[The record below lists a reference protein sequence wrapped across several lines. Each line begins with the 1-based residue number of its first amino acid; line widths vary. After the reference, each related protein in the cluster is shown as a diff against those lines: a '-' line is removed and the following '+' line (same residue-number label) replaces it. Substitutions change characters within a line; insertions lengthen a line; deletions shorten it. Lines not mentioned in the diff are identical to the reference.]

1 MPASPTPSD
10 RDGRYARPD
19 ASMSLL
25 TSVMDHGLD
34 EGYAEAAKARGGE
47 GPRRMPT
54 AVKGK
59 LVLALGLALATTV
72 VTVGAVNTQQA
83 APTLARERDALVQ
96 RVQDA
101 TGSADKM
108 QQQIQ
113 DLRGKVEKAQGE
125 ALQSDGT
132 SALDDLA
139 ARAGT
144 AEVVGPGF
152 KLVLEDASGTG
163 AGGSVSD
170 PRQAEGFS
178 NTGRLRDRDIQLVVN
193 GVWRAGA
200 EAVSINGQRLTE
212 LSAIRAAGDAVLV
225 DNRPLVPPYTV
236 LAIGDGAAFGQSF
249 QDGEAGRYL
258 KIIQDSYGIKSTL
271 TVQKKLTVPG
281 ALGITLRYAQPD
293 ISGAATP

>member
-1 MPASPTPSD
+1 
-10 RDGRYARPD
+10 
-19 ASMSLL
+19 MSLL

-34 EGYAEAAKARGGE
+34 EGYAEAAKARE
-47 GPRRMPT
+47 GQGPSRMPT

-101 TGSADKM
+101 TGSADHM

-113 DLRGKVEKAQGE
+113 DLRGKVEKAQGQ
-125 ALQSDGT
+125 ALQSDSGA
-132 SALDDLA
+132 ALADLA

-152 KLVLEDASGTG
+152 RLVLEDASGTG
-163 AGGSVSD
+163 AGGNVSD

-178 NTGRLRDRDIQLVVN
+178 NTGRLRDRDLQLVVN

-236 LAIGDGAAFGQSF
+236 LAIGDGAKFGQAF

-293 ISGAATP
+293 TSGAATP